1 MPYLLSMLRRGLLA
15 LPMLLCLAGR
25 ESLWG
30 KSLNA
35 EAAELLRPQTTLGAI
50 HGPLRI
56 CAGTEAVFS
65 VDPLPSV
72 TSYSWTLPPGMQAL
86 SPLDGPFIRVL
97 ATGAG
102 GNITVFGNEAG
113 GPTSTSTQQV
123 VIDSY
128 VANRVLL
135 VVGTIPLNTGDQAL
149 KTRLQ
154 TQGYPVLEV
163 VDSLADTSFAGCA
176 SLIYISSSCRTAAI
190 GTRFRSIRT
199 PVIVGHARVWEGMGM
214 VAAGPSSSGTSAGT
228 SLVVINN
235 THELGATNPTGLLT
249 VYGSAGQLNWGQA
262 GAGAV
267 IIANNPTG
275 SNQPSL
281 FGYEQ
286 GAVLAQGGNAAERRV
301 GFFADADGQGRL
313 SILGFRLLDRALCWS
328 LRGCA
333 SPGTSLSLQAPYRN
347 GLCPGDTITLSY
359 TASGTFGASYG
370 NTFAIELSNTTGT
383 FIGQQVVGSVNA
395 TGSGRI
401 RIRIP
406 FNTPPSTSYA
416 LRLTSTNPGKAS
428 AAVPL
433 TVTTQPPPA
442 PASITGADTVCTAL
456 LTRYTAAS
464 IPGAYRYDWLLPT
477 GVTTA
482 DTTPTALLRFSGAA
496 DQTTVTIQVRAVTLC
511 GPGAYASRTMRI
523 DNSRARPRV
532 GLISAAPASCPG
544 VYTYSVSPVPDA
556 TRYIWVLP
564 PGTSQAGQGSQIEAT
579 YDSARTGQ
587 VKLVVETAC
596 GQSDTARLNV
606 NVPTGGKRALLY
618 APFATLG
625 PTELSIKQRLEAQGY
640 VVTTMLRTTPVDA
653 SALCNKLVVVSPNV
667 NSTHSIARLTSVALP
682 VLATHSGMG
691 TDQLTELK
699 LAQPGQT
706 GSRLGSAVTITNAAH
721 PLAAGLASGFSQV
734 YQFSYQ
740 LGWARPEPS
749 AVSIANFPGFPTNK
763 TLFGYETGD
772 AMVGISAPAR
782 RVGFFMDATQG
793 LNNMTPSGLAL
804 FDRAVCYLAGS
815 CTPDGPSILS
825 TPLNSLTVCAGDS
838 FRLPFI
844 TQGLFD
850 TTNIFQAQLSDR
862 TGSFATPLLLSGQFN
877 SRRGGSFYV
886 RLPDTL
892 TASSSYQIR
901 VIASAPAD
909 IGSPAPAV
917 ISIQNP
923 LLNLRLIGD
932 TLCPG
937 AANAIVR
944 LYRPQAGGQY
954 VALLNGTGVTGAQSG
969 IDSILFAIPASGLRQ
984 TPPDTVRIRVTVPSC
999 PARLLTAAVP
1009 ISLFPV
1015 PDTSATLSNLTLCG
1029 QDSGTITLSSS
1040 QSGKLYQLVVDG
1052 GALGSP
1058 VLGTGGPIAFT
1069 IRATRIRPAGSRAW
1083 VTVRVPSCRSYPI
1096 RDTVTLRSS
1105 SALRRNVSLS
1115 TDTVCAGQPVVI
1127 RLSNTQPGIWYK
1139 PLLAGADS
1147 VRVTGST
1154 AQIIIPNALFAG
1166 VSPIRVPVLAR
1177 SPFCGDSLLLDSAL
1191 LMQRD
1196 LPPLGSLSAP
1206 SIVCKGSTVRVR
1218 IQPVSPSV
1226 LYTILLSGTAQT
1238 PTASQYSGDTLLLD
1252 FASTTWPVGNQSLQF
1267 KARLRG
1273 CPDSLNPSQLTL
1285 TVVAPPRTDFLPT
1298 SPKTCYGDTVRVR
1311 LSGTETGVSYGLTTG
1326 GSPVGTPRTGT
1337 GSRDSLSVNPGI
1349 LPDGISWV
1357 RVTVERAG
1365 CAPARLRD
1373 SVRVEVIAAPVS
1385 GLGLGNYPLCPGR
1398 TSVQIR
1404 SSQARA
1410 GVVYRLL
1417 DDLGATAATSTGTTG
1432 GTATWNLAPISTP
1445 PGPRVYR
1452 VEAQVP
1458 GCRTVPLTDSATV
1471 QVRPV
1476 PRLDY
1481 ILSGGL
1487 YCPGQAVLRLSNS
1500 DTGIRYQPFYPAG
1513 SFPPTVG
1520 TGTAL
1525 DIPVAGLT
1533 ASGIFKLR
1541 LLNAGCRDTL
1551 LQDTALLTAARR
1563 PTGRLASLTS
1573 GTICPGTPV
1582 TLQLS
1587 SAQTGI
1593 RYQLEAQGRSL
1604 KDTLAATG
1612 VIRLTLPSDS
1622 IGVSRQTVYLKGDG
1636 GICFGS
1642 VRLDSVQLNIQP
1654 AFDTILKLAGST
1666 VCPGSPLTIKL
1677 ANPQPGFTYEPFIG
1691 ASSVASPLT
1700 GMGDTL
1706 LFTLTPRTLPK
1717 DSAWVRIQVSGPC
1730 GRRWLRDS
1738 ARVRYFR
1745 VEMMPLVILTS
1756 DTLPCINYEGTYKL
1770 NLTEAH
1776 GVRWRFPQRTRAR
1789 LAADSLSVQL
1799 LWTDY
1804 PLKRDSLTA
1813 TLTYACNARSTAKRF
1828 LKPDPTCEPVYVPN
1842 IVTPTTR
1849 DGNHIWD
1856 IRGLSFFP
1864 DYRLQVFNTWGAV
1877 VYESKGGYVPW
1888 DGTSGGTLLPS
1899 ATYYYVLQLAP
1910 GRDPITGSITIFNK

>member
-1 MPYLLSMLRRGLLA
+1 MLRRGLRA
-15 LPMLLCLAGR
+15 LPLLLWLAVG
-25 ESLWG
+25 
-30 KSLNA
+30 
-35 EAAELLRPQTTLGAI
+35 EAAWSKGYGRRDVHANRPQTTLGAI

-65 VDPLPSV
+65 VDALPSI

-86 SPLDGPFIRVL
+86 SPLDGPTIRVL
-97 ATGAG
+97 ATGGG

-123 VIDSY
+123 IIDAY

-135 VVGTIPLNTGDQAL
+135 VVGAIPLNTGDQAL

-176 SLIYISSSCRTAAI
+176 SLIYISSSCRTSAI
-190 GTRFRSIRT
+190 GSRFRSIRT

-214 VAAGPSSSGTSAGT
+214 VAAGAASSGTSSGT

-235 THELGATNPTGLLT
+235 SHELGATNPTGLLT
-249 VYGSAGQLNWGQA
+249 VYASAGQLNWGQA

-275 SNQPSL
+275 SNLPAL

-286 GAVLAQGGNAAERRV
+286 GTVLAQGGNAPERRV

-359 TASGTFGASYG
+359 TASGTFGTGYG
-370 NTFAIELSNTTGT
+370 NSFAIELSNTTGA
-383 FIGQQVVGSVNA
+383 FVGQQLVGSA
-395 TGSGRI
+395 SGTASGRI

-416 LRLTSTNPGKAS
+416 LRITSTNPGKAS
-428 AAVPL
+428 ASVPL
-433 TVTTQPPPA
+433 TITTQPPLA
-442 PASITGADTVCTAL
+442 PASISGTDTVCTAL
-456 LTRYTAAS
+456 LTHYTAAAV
-464 IPGAYRYDWLLPT
+464 PGAYRYDWLLPT
-477 GVTTA
+477 GLTTT
-482 DTTPTALLRFSGAA
+482 DTTQTALLHFSGAP

-511 GPGAYASRTMRI
+511 GPGAYASRTVRI
-523 DNSRARPRV
+523 DNSRARPHV
-532 GLISAAPASCPG
+532 GLLSATPATCPG

-556 TRYIWVLP
+556 TRYIWILP
-564 PGTSQAGQGSQIEAT
+564 PGTSQAGQGNQIEAT

-640 VVTTMLRTTPVDA
+640 VVTTMLRTTPIDA

-667 NSTHSIARLTSVALP
+667 NSTHSIARLAPVALP
-682 VLATHSGMG
+682 VLATHSGTG
-691 TDQLTELK
+691 TDQLSEMK

-706 GSRLGSAVTITNAAH
+706 GSRLGSALTITNAGH
-721 PLAAGLASGFSQV
+721 PLAAGLVAGFSQV

-740 LGWARPEPS
+740 LGWATPEPS
-749 AVSIANFPGFPTNK
+749 ATVIANFPGFPSNK
-763 TLFGYETGD
+763 TLFSYEAGD
-772 AMVGISAPAR
+772 QMVGLSAPAR

-804 FDRAVCYLAGS
+804 FDRAVCYLAGN
-815 CTPDGPSILS
+815 CAPDGPSILS
-825 TPLNSLTVCAGDS
+825 TPLSSLTVCAGDS

-862 TGSFATPLLLSGQFN
+862 TGSFATPLLLTGQFN

-901 VIASAPAD
+901 IIASAPAD

-923 LLNLRLIGD
+923 LLNLRLVGD
-932 TLCPG
+932 SLCPG
-937 AANAIVR
+937 AANAIIR

-969 IDSILFAIPASGLRQ
+969 VDSILFAIPANGLRL

-999 PARLLTAAVP
+999 PARLLAAAVP
-1009 ISLFPV
+1009 VSLFPI
-1015 PDTSATLSNLTLCG
+1015 PDTTGTLSDLTLCG
-1029 QDSGTITLSSS
+1029 QDSGTIILSSS
-1040 QSGKLYQLVVDG
+1040 QAGRMYQLMVDG
-1052 GALGSP
+1052 TALGIP
-1058 VLGTGGPIAFT
+1058 RAGTGAALTFT

-1083 VTVRVPSCRSYPI
+1083 VNVRVPSCRTYPL
-1096 RDTVTLRSS
+1096 RDTAQLRSS
-1105 SALRRNVSLS
+1105 SALRRNISLS

-1127 RLSNTQPGIWYK
+1127 RLGNTQPGIWYK
-1139 PLLAGADS
+1139 PLLAWADS
-1147 VRVTGST
+1147 VRATGST
-1154 AQIIIPNALFAG
+1154 AQITIPNALFAG

-1191 LMQRD
+1191 LMQRV
-1196 LPPLGSLSAP
+1196 LPALGSLSAP
-1206 SIVCKGSTVRVR
+1206 SIVCKGSVVRLR
-1218 IQPVSPSV
+1218 IQPVSPYV
-1226 LYTILLSGTAQT
+1226 LYTVLLSGTAQT

-1252 FASTTWPVGNQSLQF
+1252 FATTAWPVGNQSLQF
-1267 KARLRG
+1267 KGHLRG
-1273 CPDSLNPSQLTL
+1273 CPDSLNPGQLSV
-1285 TVVAPPRTDFLPT
+1285 TVVAPPRVDFT
-1298 SPKTCYGDTVRVR
+1298 ASSPKTCYGDTVRVR
-1311 LSGTETGVSYGLTTG
+1311 LSGTEVGVSYGLTAV
-1326 GSPVGTPRTGT
+1326 SVPVGTVLAGT
-1337 GSRDSLSVNPGI
+1337 GRRDSLSVNPGT

-1357 RVTVERAG
+1357 RVTVERVG

-1373 SVRVEVIAAPVS
+1373 SVRVEVIAAPTS

-1398 TSVQIR
+1398 SSIQVR
-1404 SSQARA
+1404 STQVRS
-1410 GVVYRLL
+1410 GVMYRLL
-1417 DDLGATAATSTGTTG
+1417 DGLGIPAATATGSTSGSVVWSLSP
-1432 GTATWNLAPISTP
+1432 AVTP

-1452 VEAQVP
+1452 VDAQVP
-1458 GCRTVPLTDSATV
+1458 GCRVVTLTDSAIV

-1481 ILSGGL
+1481 TLSGGF
-1487 YCPGQAVLRLSNS
+1487 YCPEQAMLHLSNS
-1500 DTGIRYQPFYPAG
+1500 DTGIRYQPFYPLG
-1513 SFPPTVG
+1513 SFPSTAG

-1525 DIPVAGLT
+1525 DVPVAGLT
-1533 ASGIFKLR
+1533 ASGIFRLR
-1541 LLNAGCRDTL
+1541 IQNAGCRDTL
-1551 LQDTALLTAARR
+1551 LSDTAQLTAVRKPA
-1563 PTGRLASLTS
+1563 GRLASLTS
-1573 GTICPGTPV
+1573 GIICPGTSV
-1582 TLQLS
+1582 SLQLTNTQ
-1587 SAQTGI
+1587 AGT
-1593 RYQLEAQGRSL
+1593 RYRIEGQGRFL
-1604 KDTLAATG
+1604 EDTLSSGGT
-1612 VIRLTLPSDS
+1612 IRLTLPSDS
-1622 IGVSRQTVYLKGDG
+1622 IGSGRQTVYLSGDG
-1636 GICFGS
+1636 GICFGN
-1642 VRLDSVQLNIQP
+1642 VRLDSVLLTIQP
-1654 AFDTILKLAGST
+1654 PFDTALHMFGST
-1666 VCPGSPLTIKL
+1666 VCPGAPLRVKL
-1677 ANPQPGFTYEPFIG
+1677 AKPQTGFTYEPFIRDVS
-1691 ASSVASPLT
+1691 ASASQV
-1700 GMGDTL
+1700 GVGDTL
-1706 LFTLTPRTLPK
+1706 FFTLTPRTLPT
-1717 DSAWVRIQVSGPC
+1717 DSARVRFQVSGPC

-1745 VEMMPLVILTS
+1745 VEMMPLVIQTS

-1770 NLTEAH
+1770 NLSEAH
-1776 GVRWRFPQRTRAR
+1776 GVRWRFPQKTRAR

-1813 TLTYACNARSTAKRF
+1813 TLTYACNARSTAKRI
-1828 LKPDPTCEPVYVPN
+1828 LKPDPACEPVYVPN

-1856 IRGLSFFP
+1856 VRGLDFFP

-1888 DGTSGGTLLPS
+1888 DGTSGGVMLPS